1 MVCGARPVMG
11 NGGRC
16 YACAEAA
23 PQWVRDFRSPRVAA
37 VAAVVLLV
45 LSGLLAL
52 AVLVGDLFGV
62 RAIGLVLA
70 DPEDAEGFDLLES
83 LAALESAVNGLSALL
98 LLATA
103 AAFVVWF
110 HRIRANA
117 ELFVPNGH
125 RHGSGW
131 AIGAWFTP
139 VVALWFPWQL
149 VVDCWRASA
158 SVDPEGRRR
167 IVSQW
172 LVSVWWTVW
181 IGSLVAPRIVGAL
194 VRADSGF
201 GEADERLEAM
211 RTALQVEVAGNA
223 LRVVAAVL
231 AVLVVW
237 RLTEMQIARA
247 ATVVRLADRTAPVA
261 VGDPAGSGATI

>member
-1 MVCGARPVMG
+1 MV
-11 NGGRC
+11 
-16 YACAEAA
+16 
-23 PQWVRDFRSPRVAA
+23 
-37 VAAVVLLV
+37 AVVLLV
-45 LSGLLAL
+45 LSGLLAS
-52 AVLVGDLFGV
+52 AVLVSDLFGV

-70 DPEDAEGFDLLES
+70 DADDAEGLDLLDS
-83 LAALESAVNGLSALL
+83 LAALETAANGLSVFV

-158 SVDPEGRRR
+158 PVDPDGRRR
-167 IVSQW
+167 IVSQS
-172 LVSVWWTVW
+172 LVSVWWMAW
-181 IGSLVAPRIVGAL
+181 IGSLVAPRIAGSL

-201 GEADERLEAM
+201 GTENERLEGV
-211 RTALQVEVAGNA
+211 RTALQVEAAGSA

-231 AVLVVW
+231 AVLVLW

-247 ATVVRLADRTAPVA
+247 AAVIPSAARSGPPVRAAA
-261 VGDPAGSGATI
+261 AAT

>member
-1 MVCGARPVMG
+1 MG

-23 PQWVRDFRSPRVAA
+23 PHWVRDFRSPRVT
-37 VAAVVLLV
+37 AVVAGVMLV
-45 LSGLLAL
+45 LSGLLSL
-52 AVLVGDLFGV
+52 AVLVNDVIEV

-70 DPEDAEGFDLLES
+70 DPEDPEGFDLLES
-83 LAALESAVNGLSALL
+83 LAARELPVNALSVILL
-98 LLATA
+98 LLTA
-103 AAFVVWF
+103 AAFVGWF

-117 ELFVPNGH
+117 DLFVPNGH

-139 VVALWFPWQL
+139 VLSLWYPWQL

-158 SVDPEGRRR
+158 PVDPDGQRR

-172 LVSVWWTVW
+172 LVSAWWTAW

-201 GEADERLEAM
+201 GGAGERLETM
-211 RTALQVEVAGNA
+211 RTALQVEVAGSA
-223 LRVVAAVL
+223 LRVAAAVL

-237 RLTEMQIARA
+237 RLTEMQIGRA
-247 ATVVRLADRTAPVA
+247 ATVVPLADRTAPVA
-261 VGDPAGSGATI
+261 AGDPAASGATV

>member
-1 MVCGARPVMG
+1 MVCVLCGARPVMG

-23 PQWVRDFRSPRVAA
+23 PNWPRDVRSPRVAA
-37 VAAVVLLV
+37 VAAGVMLV

-70 DPEDAEGFDLLES
+70 DPEDAEGFDLLDS

-117 ELFVPNGH
+117 EQFVPNGH
-125 RHGSGW
+125 RLGSGW
-131 AIGAWFTP
+131 AVGAWFTP

-158 SVDPEGRRR
+158 PVDPEGRMADC
-167 IVSQW
+167 
-172 LVSVWWTVW
+172 
-181 IGSLVAPRIVGAL
+181 VAVAGVGVVDGLDRLARGPADRPRPGPG
-194 VRADSGF
+194 GF
-201 GEADERLEAM
+201 G
-211 RTALQVEVAGNA
+211 
-223 LRVVAAVL
+223 
-231 AVLVVW
+231 
-237 RLTEMQIARA
+237 
-247 ATVVRLADRTAPVA
+247 VRR
-261 VGDPAGSGATI
+261 GG